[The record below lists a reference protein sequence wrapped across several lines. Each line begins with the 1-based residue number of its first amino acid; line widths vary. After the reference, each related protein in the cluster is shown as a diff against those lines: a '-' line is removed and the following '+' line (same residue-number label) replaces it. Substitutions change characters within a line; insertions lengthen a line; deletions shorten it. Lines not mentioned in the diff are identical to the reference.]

1 MDIAAAQQVMLR
13 THIAA
18 LKNNTRANGV
28 YLESGP
34 GIGKS
39 DGTFQLAEMLARSLG
54 EPVGVVVEM
63 LATYS
68 SVDVRGFMLP
78 IKDPESGA
86 LVTCWSEPSWYPK
99 RSNAHVVE
107 ADGAWHHMGTWKL
120 PVPRVGLLF
129 LDEFAQ
135 AEDEVKK
142 PAAELIYKGCV
153 GTTELPPGWRVV
165 AAGNRTSDRS
175 GVMRELMFIVNRRC
189 KLAIDASLPAWL
201 DWANRQT
208 PEHRP
213 HYLTISFAQK
223 NPDLVF
229 RDTVPEGT
237 DPFCT
242 PRTLCLLDKD
252 LAALRTDQDINQ
264 DRLPTDSISREVA
277 AGWIGPGA
285 AAQFFT
291 HLKYADQLPDIEDIE
306 KDPQKAKCPDG
317 RDAQMVCSYMLAHN
331 VTEKNAGQVIKYLGR
346 MNIEMQVLA
355 VRAISAQQERAKAI
369 VVQPGYMQWLQ
380 KHKDLLIASQS

>member
-18 LKNNTRANGV
+18 LKNNTRANGI

-39 DGTFQLAEMLARSLG
+39 DGTFQLAEMMAKAIN
-54 EPVGVVVEM
+54 EPVGLVVEM

-78 IKDPESGA
+78 IKGEQGLDT
-86 LVTCWSEPSWYPK
+86 VWSTPSWYPK
-99 RSNAHVVE
+99 LANTKVVE
-107 ADGAWHHMGTWKL
+107 PNGTWHELGEWKEVL
-120 PVPRVGLLF
+120 PRVGYVF

-142 PAAELIYKGCV
+142 PAAELIYKGQV
-153 GTTELPPGWRVV
+153 GTTVLPQGWRVI

-175 GVMRELMFIVNRRC
+175 GVLRELMFIVNRRC
-189 KLAIDASLPAWL
+189 KLSIDASLPAWL
-201 DWANRQT
+201 DWANRQR
-208 PEHRP
+208 PDNRP

-229 RDTVPEGT
+229 RDSVPEGT

-252 LAALRTDQDINQ
+252 LAALRTPEDISQ

-277 AGWIGPGA
+277 AGWIGPGS

-306 KDPQKAKCPDG
+306 KDPAKAKCPDG

-331 VTEKNAGQVIKYLGR
+331 VNEQNAGNIIKYLGR
-346 MNIEMQVLA
+346 MQIEMQVLA